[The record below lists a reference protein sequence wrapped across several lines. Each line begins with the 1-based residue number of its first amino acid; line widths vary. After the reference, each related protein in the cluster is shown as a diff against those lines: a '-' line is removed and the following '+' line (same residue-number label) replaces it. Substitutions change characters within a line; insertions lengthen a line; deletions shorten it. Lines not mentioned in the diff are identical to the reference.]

1 MLEANE
7 QAYVHSAQS
16 ASKGAPSVNAPIN
29 NAQANVKGH
38 RRARRPVPARRRAPE
53 AWR

>member
-16 ASKGAPSVNAPIN
+16 ASKGAPSVNAPID
-29 NAQANVKGH
+29 AQANVKGH